1 MAINVRKGSA
11 HSLTQTDFVGTIKS
25 GEGVD
30 AGHLVMKNSNGEI
43 VKAPTN
49 WSANDGLIGFAIT
62 SQAEG
67 DAIAS
72 GKIGVYALDGGSVIE
87 TSYFVGSVTSAMIG
101 DYVVPDSDAAGH
113 TGTAGYVKVVQSRTD
128 AAAINL
134 IIGKVYDAPRTIYV
148 GQSSVTV
155 LPIKLAAN

>member
-11 HSLTQTDFVGTIKS
+11 HSLTQTDFVGSLKS

-30 AGHLVMKNSNGEI
+30 AGHLVMKNSDGEI

-67 DAIAS
+67 DAIES
-72 GKIGVYALDGGSVIE
+72 NKIGVYALDGGSVIE
-87 TSYFVGSVTSAMIG
+87 TSYFAGSVTSANVG
-101 DYVVPDSDAAGH
+101 DYVIPD
-113 TGTAGYVKVVQSRTD
+113 TVTAGYVKVVSSRTD